1 MIMIM
6 KIIIIIIIIII
17 IVVILMVLII
27 LIIMIIMSYNSL
39 MICSFSGSDRKY
51 VNESALTSIFS
62 SLVII

>member
-6 KIIIIIIIIII
+6 KIIIIVI
-17 IVVILMVLII
+17 ILMILII
-27 LIIMIIMSYNSL
+27 LIIMIIIIMSYNSL

-51 VNESALTSIFS
+51 VNESAFTSIFS